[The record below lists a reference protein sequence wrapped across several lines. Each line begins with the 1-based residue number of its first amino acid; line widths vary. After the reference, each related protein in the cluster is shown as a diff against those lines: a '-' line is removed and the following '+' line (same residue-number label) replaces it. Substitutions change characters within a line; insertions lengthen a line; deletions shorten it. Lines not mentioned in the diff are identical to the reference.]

1 MKKPIIFS
9 ELTPVFFRYFYF
21 LSSDGYSLVVPE
33 GRMTRTQIVMIIL
46 SRLVLKTQITL
57 SSIFYK
63 KIDPI

>member
-1 MKKPIIFS
+1 MVFS
-9 ELTPVFFRYFYF
+9 ELTPVFFTYFYF

-33 GRMTRTQIVMIIL
+33 ARMTRTQIVMSVL
-46 SRLVLKTQITL
+46 RRLVLKTQITL